1 MLARTAA
8 CCSSSCVCRWS
19 TAYLLARL
27 PRGPAARAE
36 PSFSGPSRA
45 VEHAKGEEPPCVP
58 PRSAPHARRLALAY
72 VVCTHLLVLPS
83 EYRTGA
89 RMFCTSTR
97 APVRWCTTVFYRSFF
112 KKFCINWLMCW
123 WWHTYRDRATT
134 ASVEL
139 QFSLVTSKRWMLAH

>member
-45 VEHAKGEEPPCVP
+45 VEHAKGKEPTCVP

-97 APVRWCTTVFYRSFF
+97 APVRWCTTVFIDHFLRNFVSIDWCVDDGTPIVTGQLQLQLSYNLVLSHQ
-112 KKFCINWLMCW
+112 N
-123 WWHTYRDRATT
+123 
-134 ASVEL
+134 VEC
-139 QFSLVTSKRWMLAH
+139 